1 MAGPSAL
8 AETFHRTF
16 VALKCLGVAYLPRP
30 AWKTWHQPVE
40 RASAQLPRCSS
51 PELMLGAGMAVTLG
65 NSKITGFYPVLLPS
79 LIELSQATR
88 TPWAVVAAVTV
99 VTFAASDV
107 A

>member
-1 MAGPSAL
+1 MAGLSAL
-8 AETFHRTF
+8 AEIFHRTF

-30 AWKTWHQPVE
+30 AWKTWHQPAE
-40 RASAQLPRCSS
+40 RASAQLPRRSFPRS
-51 PELMLGAGMAVTLG
+51 MLGAGMALTLG
-65 NSKITGFYPVLLPS
+65 NPKITAFYLALLPS